1 MKPHSTVQKV
11 SGRGHEI
18 LNSKNLYTWQF
29 KDTHYLKAFSIFPS
43 QILLMLTITRVLKI
57 IASISVEDFLHP
69 SLATNTLLKVTVVI
83 LRRIKYFFQSQAE
96 GFLEYFNRK
105 FILSLIKIRFVK

>member
-1 MKPHSTVQKV
+1 
-11 SGRGHEI
+11 
-18 LNSKNLYTWQF
+18 
-29 KDTHYLKAFSIFPS
+29 
-43 QILLMLTITRVLKI
+43 MLTISRVLKI
-57 IASISVEDFLHP
+57 IASISVEDFLNP

-96 GFLEYFNRK
+96 GFLECFNRK